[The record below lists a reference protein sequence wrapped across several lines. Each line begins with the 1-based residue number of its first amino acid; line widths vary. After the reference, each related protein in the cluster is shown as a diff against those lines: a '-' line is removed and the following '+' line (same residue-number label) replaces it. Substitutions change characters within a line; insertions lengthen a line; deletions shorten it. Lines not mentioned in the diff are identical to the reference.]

1 MAKRKTVRALFDNVH
16 ELTHEDIAK
25 SQQLKD
31 LLKMQVPVS
40 VYEAHTANKQYATVF
55 EINATDNYIEIPKK
69 DWIPA
74 LETCIMWHLESE
86 DYEKC
91 SKIKEIIA
99 EIQKKPAKKITVKT
113 ESDE

>member
-1 MAKRKTVRALFDNVH
+1 MAKRNTIRALFDNIH
-16 ELTHEDIAK
+16 DLTSEEIAK

-40 VYEAHTANKQYATVF
+40 IYEAHKANKQFATIF
-55 EINATDNYIEIPKK
+55 EINTTDHYVEIPKK
-69 DWIPA
+69 DWIQA

-91 SKIKEIIA
+91 SKLRDIVI
-99 EIQKKPAKKITVKT
+99 EIQKKQTKKITVKADT
-113 ESDE
+113 DE